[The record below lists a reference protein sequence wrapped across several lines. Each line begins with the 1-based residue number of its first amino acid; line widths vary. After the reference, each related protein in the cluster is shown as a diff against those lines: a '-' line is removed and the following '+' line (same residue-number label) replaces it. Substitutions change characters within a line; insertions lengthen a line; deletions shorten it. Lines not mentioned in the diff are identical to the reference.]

1 MVNHSSECNNHNK
14 ECDTHNKTNDYHKQ
28 NGRPQVAPTFCPKTY
43 HTTYIPVANSYSCH
57 YIKTTA
63 QPTAVCCSFF
73 QNQHFIQFNA
83 LTIMQ
88 LYHIIKM
95 YHIISCCLFHD
106 IYDRHCTIS
115 MIKSMI
121 STNHT
126 PTLCKK
132 CLKFWGKWLFLLQ
145 KISACGIIIE
155 CGVMYPQNWRKT
167 AFLLKR
173 FRRYSK

>member
-1 MVNHSSECNNHNK
+1 MVNHNSKCNNHNQGAITTTK
-14 ECDTHNKTNDYHKQ
+14 RTTIITKRATS
-28 NGRPQVAPTFCPKTY
+28 GRPYFLPQKTY

-57 YIKTTA
+57 YIKTTS

-106 IYDRHCTIS
+106 IYGRHCIIS

-121 STNHT
+121 STNRTH
-126 PTLCKK
+126 TLCKK

-145 KISACGIIIE
+145 KMSACGIIIE
-155 CGVMYPQNWRKT
+155 RG
-167 AFLLKR
+167 
-173 FRRYSK
+173 